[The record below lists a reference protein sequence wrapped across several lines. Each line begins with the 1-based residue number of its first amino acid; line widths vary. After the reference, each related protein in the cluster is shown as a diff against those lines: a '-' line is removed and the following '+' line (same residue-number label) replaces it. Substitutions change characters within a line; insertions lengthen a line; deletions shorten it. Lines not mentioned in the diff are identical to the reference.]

1 MRSISGFSN
10 SQLTIVSIRTTTGC
24 SLSFKNKTAD
34 FTLKGLGTSENS
46 RLFSKLKEFLKGP
59 GIEMKC
65 LILNY
70 GQSQGCNEKWYQ
82 FCWKVFMNV
91 AAITGHVT

>member
-10 SQLTIVSIRTTTGC
+10 SQLTIVSIRTTTGY

-46 RLFSKLKEFLKGP
+46 RLGISKRPRYRNEVPNTRKVLKLREASRMP
-59 GIEMKC
+59 
-65 LILNY
+65 
-70 GQSQGCNEKWYQ
+70 
-82 FCWKVFMNV
+82 
-91 AAITGHVT
+91 